1 MVASV
6 VAVVVAWGVA
16 VVGVEASMARM
27 SAPSLRD
34 PGIFTMGV
42 LFQAA
47 FSFIIL
53 SKLRAFLLGFF
64 FGHLLW

>member
-42 LFQAA
+42 LFQAT
-47 FSFIIL
+47 FSFIIF
-53 SKLRAFLLGFF
+53 SKF
-64 FGHLLW
+64 